1 MATDTGVRKKKGIF
15 YGWYIVI
22 GAFILN
28 IWNGSVWIY
37 GFTAFFNPI
46 RTQFKWS
53 YTQTSLAF
61 SFQRLETGLA
71 APIVG
76 FMVDRL
82 GPRKLMLIGVPLIA
96 LGMIFLSTITELWTF
111 YAAFMIIASGQSL
124 GSFGITTV
132 AVNNWFRRRRGL
144 AFSIIAVGIGLSG
157 IGVPLVV
164 MLLDWVGWRTAL
176 LVIGIGWLAVGLPV
190 ALIMRQRPERYGYL
204 PDGDSPEGAA
214 QPAQAVE
221 RVPIRQE
228 YNFTWREAIRTRSF
242 YFTAI
247 IGSTQAVVMG
257 AVFVH
262 EIPYLESIGFATSTA
277 AFILSAMTLS
287 SLIGRVALGALT
299 DWIEPRF
306 VYMILFVL
314 EGIGLLAYSYM
325 SPGNLFLIVFFLATF
340 PIGYGASTPV
350 RPSML
355 GNYFGRHSFGAIQGL
370 QSLVSMWPGMVA
382 PLFAGWMYDTV
393 GSYQIAWLVF
403 AGMAFASIPL
413 AFLTTRPKLPE
424 HARIKQAER
433 VAQAVGGNAGGD

>member
-1 MATDTGVRKKKGIF
+1 MPIDTVAPKKKGIF

-46 RTQFKWS
+46 RTQFNWT

-71 APIVG
+71 APVIG

-82 GPRKLMLIGVPLIA
+82 GPRKLMLIGLPIIA
-96 LGMIFLSTITELWTF
+96 IGNILLSTISDLGMF
-111 YAAFMIIASGQSL
+111 YAAFMVIAIGQSM
-124 GSFGITTV
+124 GSFAITTV

-164 MLLDWVGWRTAL
+164 MLLDWGGWRTAL
-176 LVIGIGWLAVGLPV
+176 LIIGIGWLVVGLPV
-190 ALIMRQRPERYGYL
+190 ASLMRQRPEQYGYL
-204 PDGDSPEGAA
+204 PDGDSPGDAA
-214 QPAQAVE
+214 QPAKAAE

-228 YNFTWREAIRTRSF
+228 YNFTWREAIRTRAF
-242 YFTAI
+242 YFAGL

-262 EIPYLESIGFATSTA
+262 EIPYLESIGFATGTA

-287 SLIGRVALGALT
+287 SLIGRVGLGALT
-299 DWIEPRF
+299 DWVEPHF
-306 VYMILFVL
+306 VYMMLFAL
-314 EGIGLLAYSYM
+314 EGVGLLAYSYM
-325 SPGNLFLIVFFLATF
+325 SPGNLFLIILFLSTF

-350 RPSML
+350 RPSLL
-355 GNYFGRHSFGAIQGL
+355 GNYFGRRSFGAIQGL
-370 QSLVSMWPGMVA
+370 QALITMWPGMVA

-393 GSYQIAWLVF
+393 GSYQVAWLVF
-403 AGMAFASIPL
+403 AVMAFASIPL
-413 AFLTTRPKLPE
+413 AFLTTRPQLPA
-424 HARIKQAER
+424 HARVKQAER